1 MPQVPAPLDLDD
13 DMDVA
18 AQIADIKAGDANDS
32 KIDAALKFEVS
43 AQRCPKST

>member
-13 DMDVA
+13 QAVA
-18 AQIADIKAGDANDS
+18 AQIADVKRSDQDDN

-43 AQRCPKST
+43 VQRCPKST